1 MFFFVLLDI
10 NSSFFVCVGHGK
22 FFLNIVKFLLDMG
35 FWLEKKKFGHGKFL
49 LTRKTF
55 FPWTWDFGWKIFFGT

>member
-1 MFFFVLLDI
+1 MFFFVLLDM

-35 FWLEKKKFGHGKFL
+35 FWLEKKFL
-49 LTRKTF
+49 GMENF
-55 FPWTWDFGWKIFFGT
+55 C